1 MQTDAMW
8 LDNTT
13 LIGSHYIDGH
23 WRIVLIDVMSS
34 RTDIVPN
41 TLDCTAVHVSL

>member
-13 LIGSHYIDGH
+13 LIGSRYIDGH
-23 WRIVLIDVMSS
+23 WRIVLIDVISG
-34 RTDIVPN
+34 RTDIAPN
-41 TLDCTAVHVSL
+41 TLDCTAVHASI